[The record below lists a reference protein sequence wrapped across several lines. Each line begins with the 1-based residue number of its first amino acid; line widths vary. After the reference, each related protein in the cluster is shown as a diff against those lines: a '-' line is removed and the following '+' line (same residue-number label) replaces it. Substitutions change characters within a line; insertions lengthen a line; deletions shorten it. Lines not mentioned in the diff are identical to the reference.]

1 MRIRTFVALN
11 LSVGVVRRIAEEV
24 EKARPGAGSARVA
37 WVPPANLHVTL
48 FFCGSVEEELVVM
61 MADRLKAKLAD
72 SKPFDVKAGGFGAF
86 PSLERPSVLWVGVD
100 GGEPLMK
107 LQKAVEDV
115 MVSLGLPK
123 ENRKFHP
130 HVTVGRVKEGVLAR
144 WESTADLGMSHP
156 PDIVVYESKTTSK
169 GSEYTAR
176 ARIPLGKGN

>member
-24 EKARPGAGSARVA
+24 ERARPGVGDAKVA
-37 WVPPANLHVTL
+37 WVPPANLHITL
-48 FFCGSVEEELVVM
+48 FFCGSVEEEVVAM
-61 MADRLKAKLAD
+61 IGDRLRAKLAD
-72 SKPFDVKAGGFGAF
+72 FKPFDVKAGGFGAF

-100 GGEPLMK
+100 GGEPLLK

-115 MVSLGLPK
+115 MESVGLPK
-123 ENRKFHP
+123 ETRKFHP

-176 ARIPLGKGN
+176 ARIALGKGN